1 MKPAPFKH
9 AAPPSVEEALSLLR
23 RYGAEGKVLAG
34 GQSLVPLLSMRLA
47 RPSVL
52 VDLNRLRALDYIKNG
67 TGTKNGKEIR
77 IGAMTRQRT
86 AELSPLVRE
95 KLPLLAE
102 ALRYVGHPQ
111 IRNRGTVGG
120 SIAHAD
126 PSAELPAVLT
136 ALGGSVVLQSAR
148 GTRTLRGDDFF
159 LSYLTT
165 ALAEDELL
173 VEVRLPVHA
182 DRGTAFAE
190 VARRHGDFA
199 LAGVAVVLEA
209 DDGRA
214 RSVRMA
220 FTGVGPV
227 PVRIEEAEEAVT
239 DRPLGD
245 AVFAEAGRIV
255 AHRLEPDGDIHA
267 TAEYRK
273 AVAGTLTERA
283 LRLAAV
289 RARGPAPGGRAPG
302 GPAAGGPA

>member
-1 MKPAPFKH
+1 MKPAPFRH
-9 AAPPSVEEALSLLR
+9 AAPRSLDEALALMR

-47 RPSVL
+47 RPAVL
-52 VDLNRLRALDYIKNG
+52 VDLNRVRALDYVKDGAGAKNG
-67 TGTKNGKEIR
+67 REVR

-95 KLPLLAE
+95 QLPLLAE
-102 ALRYVGHPQ
+102 ALRFVGHPQ

-126 PSAELPAVLT
+126 PSAELPAVLN

-148 GTRTLRGDDFF
+148 ATRTLGADAFF

-165 ALAEDELL
+165 AMAEDELL
-173 VEVRLPVHA
+173 VEVRLPAHA
-182 DRGTAFAE
+182 GWGTAFME

-199 LAGVAVVLEA
+199 LAGVAVVLDA
-209 DDGRA
+209 ADGRA

-227 PVRIEEAEEAVT
+227 PVRVEEAEAALT
-239 DRPLGD
+239 DRPLT
-245 AVFAEAGRIV
+245 AATFAEAGRIV
-255 AHRLEPDGDIHA
+255 AARLEPDSDIHA

-273 AVAGTLTERA
+273 AVAGALTERA
-283 LRLAAV
+283 LHLAA
-289 RARGPAPGGRAPG
+289 GRAG
-302 GPAAGGPA
+302 EHAAGRRTT

>member
-1 MKPAPFKH
+1 MKPAPFRH
-9 AAPPSVEEALSLLR
+9 AAPRSLDEALALMR
-23 RYGAEGKVLAG
+23 RYGAEGKALAG

-47 RPSVL
+47 RPGVL
-52 VDLNRLRALDYIKNG
+52 VDLNRVRALDYIKNG
-67 TGTKNGKEIR
+67 TGAKNGREVR

-86 AELSPLVRE
+86 AELSPVVRE
-95 KLPLLAE
+95 QLPLLAE

-126 PSAELPAVLT
+126 PSAELPAVLSV
-136 ALGGSVVLQSAR
+136 LGGSVVLQSAR
-148 GTRTLRGDDFF
+148 ATRTLKTDAFF

-165 ALAEDELL
+165 AMAEDELL
-173 VEVRLPVHA
+173 VEIRMPAHA
-182 DRGTAFAE
+182 GRGTAFME

-199 LAGVAVVLEA
+199 LAGVAVVMETA
-209 DDGRA
+209 NERA

-227 PVRIEEAEEAVT
+227 PLRVEEAEAAVT
-239 DRPLGD
+239 DRPLTA

-255 AHRLEPDGDIHA
+255 AARLEPDSDIHA

-273 AVAGTLTERA
+273 AVAGTLAERA
-283 LRLAAV
+283 LHLAAT
-289 RARGPAPGGRAPG
+289 R
-302 GPAAGGPA
+302 AGGATV

>member
-9 AAPPSVEEALSLLR
+9 AAPRSLDEALALLR

-47 RPSVL
+47 RPAVL
-52 VDLNRLRALDYIKNG
+52 VDLNRVRVLDYIKNG
-67 TGTKNGKEIR
+67 TVKNGNEVR

-86 AELSPLVRE
+86 AELSPLVRA

-102 ALRYVGHPQ
+102 ALHYVGHPQ

-120 SIAHAD
+120 SVAHAD
-126 PSAELPAVLT
+126 PSAELPAVLA
-136 ALGGSVVLQSAR
+136 ALDGSVVLQTAR
-148 GTRTLRGDDFF
+148 STRTLRAADFF
-159 LSYLTT
+159 VSYLAT

-173 VEVRLPVHA
+173 VEIRLPVH
-182 DRGTAFAE
+182 DGRGTAFVE

-209 DDGRA
+209 DAGRA

-227 PVRIEEAEEAVT
+227 PVRVEEAEAAVA
-239 DRPLGD
+239 DRPLT
-245 AVFAEAGRIV
+245 AAAFAEAGRI
-255 AHRLEPDGDIHA
+255 AAARLEPDGDIHA

-273 AVAGTLTERA
+273 AVAGALAERA
-283 LRLAAV
+283 LRLAAS
-289 RARGPAPGGRAPG
+289 RSGGAS
-302 GPAAGGPA
+302 